1 MRLPAS
7 FFDGARSEE
16 ISEYWITV
24 HLQFWQGFVLFL
36 VGAMTIP
43 AEEVVAQS
51 LTDALESLIAADSS
65 PEKQIVIE
73 TISTI
78 DDPRALSVLEALLEG
93 QLYTTRQDQSL
104 VIAESADRGYQI
116 RVFLTDEDLGRVG
129 RRDVSRIS
137 VNNSLRGFYVAY
149 LQHRV

>member
-1 MRLPAS
+1 
-7 FFDGARSEE
+7 
-16 ISEYWITV
+16 
-24 HLQFWQGFVLFL
+24 
-36 VGAMTIP
+36 MTIP
-43 AEEVVAQS
+43 ADEVVAQS
-51 LTDALESLIAADSS
+51 LTDALESLIAADSY

-116 RVFLTDEDLGRVG
+116 RDFLTDEDLGRVG

-137 VNNSLRGFYVAY
+137 VNNSLRGVIRSLLA
-149 LQHRV
+149 LSLIHI